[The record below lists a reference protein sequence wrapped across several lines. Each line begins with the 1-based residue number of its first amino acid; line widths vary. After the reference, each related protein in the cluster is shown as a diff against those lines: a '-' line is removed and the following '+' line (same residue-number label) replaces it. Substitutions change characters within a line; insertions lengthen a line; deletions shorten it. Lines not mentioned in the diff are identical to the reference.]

1 MSFQDA
7 QKLVADH
14 LRKKLGENT
23 FRHKES
29 QKEGV
34 IQMD

>member
-1 MSFQDA
+1 MSFQEA
-7 QKLVADH
+7 QKIVSEH
-14 LRKKLGENT
+14 LKKSLGT
-23 FRHKES
+23 TLFRHKES